1 MSLEYAFAA
10 LLAFTVCR
18 ELYFLWTMNKLVN
31 KLMCRSLHEYN
42 LANTVYR
49 TKKEKEPERFDES
62 DAEDLGALQ
71 GLV

>member
-1 MSLEYAFAA
+1 MTLENAFIA

-18 ELYFLWTMNKLVN
+18 EVYFLWTMNKLVN

-42 LANTVYR
+42 LANTVYQPN
-49 TKKEKEPERFDES
+49 KQKEPERFDES